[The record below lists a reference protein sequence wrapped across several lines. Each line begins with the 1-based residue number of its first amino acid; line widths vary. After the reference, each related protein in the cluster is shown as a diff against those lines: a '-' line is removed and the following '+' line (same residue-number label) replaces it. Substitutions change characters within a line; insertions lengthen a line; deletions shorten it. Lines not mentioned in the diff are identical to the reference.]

1 MVVLDIIF
9 AIITGA
15 IEGVTE
21 FLPISS
27 TGHLLLFQNITGR
40 EQSELFNVL
49 IQVFAVLAVVPL
61 FKERIASMF
70 RWKEAESRDLF
81 LKTAVAFGL
90 TGFLGLVFKK
100 LGLELP
106 DTAMPI
112 AIALLVGGIAFV
124 ILEKKFVSD
133 QKHNDITWKIV
144 MLVVVGQ
151 VIAMVFPGA
160 SRSGSTIILMLIAGL
175 GRERAT
181 EFSFLVGIPTMLAA
195 GGYEIFDAI
204 HDGSGGNENLVVL
217 SIASIFSAITAFASV
232 KWLLGYIKQHTFVSF
247 GYYRIGAAFLLFIL
261 IALGIMQ

>member
-1 MVVLDIIF
+1 MNFVDIIF

-27 TGHLLLFQNITGR
+27 TGHLLLFQNVTGR
-40 EQSELFNVL
+40 EQSDMFNVL
-49 IQVFAVLAVVPL
+49 IQVFAVLAVIPL
-61 FKERIASMF
+61 FKERIISMF

-112 AIALLVGGIAFV
+112 AIALLVGGFAFV
-124 ILEKKFVSD
+124 IIEKKFVSD

-144 MLVVVGQ
+144 MLVVIGQ

-195 GGYEIFDAI
+195 GGYEIFDAVLE
-204 HDGSGGNENLVVL
+204 GSGGDEDLVVL
-217 SIASIFSAITAFASV
+217 AVASLFSAITAFASV
-232 KWLLGYIKQHTFVSF
+232 KWLLGFIKSNTFVSF
-247 GYYRIGAAFLLFIL
+247 GYYRIGAAFLLFVL
-261 IALGIMQ
+261 IAFNVMQ